1 MEEQKVI
8 TVKEVRDIQTVTTEI
23 NTLTAQY
30 RYLSLAYAV
39 EVGRRLEEAK
49 SLLPHGEWGTW
60 LAEKVSFS
68 QRKANNLMQIFE
80 AYGDSQI
87 TLFGAVPNS
96 QTFANLPISKAI
108 KLLALPSEEREE
120 FAEENDV
127 AAMSVRELEAAIKAK
142 KDAEARAE
150 ELSEEN
156 ARLQEQLENTGA
168 EALADAEEERDKAL
182 ADLAA
187 LKKAADAA
195 AEELKA
201 AKVEA
206 EKAKADAKK
215 AKDKLK
221 EAKAHPEVPQEKID
235 EIQTEAAEK
244 ANQAIAERI
253 ADANRKIAE
262 AEKRRLEAESKYE
275 EIRKRAQ
282 VANPNVMRFKTLFEQ
297 AQDLVENL
305 HAVYYAIAQETPDMA
320 EKLHTALECFAGE
333 IVPKDVQ
340 K

>member
-30 RYLSLAYAV
+30 RSLTLAYAV

-68 QRKANNLMQIFE
+68 QRTANNLMQIFE
-80 AYGDSQI
+80 EYGDSQI

-108 KLLALPSEEREE
+108 KLLALPSEEREA

-142 KDAEARAE
+142 KEAEARAE
-150 ELSEEN
+150 ELTEEN
-156 ARLQEQLENTGA
+156 ERLQEQLDHSGA

-201 AKVEA
+201 AKEEA

-221 EAKAHPEVPQEKID
+221 EAKAHPEIPQEKLD
-235 EIQTEAAEK
+235 ELRAEAAEK
-244 ANQAIAERI
+244 ANQAIEERI
-253 ADANRKIAE
+253 AEAQRKIAE

-275 EIRKRAQ
+275 TVRKQAQ
-282 VANPNVMRFKTLFEQ
+282 ISDPDVLSFKMLFEQ
-297 AQDLVENL
+297 VQDDADKLLASLARIRDKSPETADKL
-305 HAVYYAIAQETPDMA
+305 GKAVTQMVASSFGGL
-320 EKLHTALECFAGE
+320 K
-333 IVPKDVQ
+333 
-340 K
+340 

>member
-30 RYLSLAYAV
+30 RSLTLAYAV

-60 LAEKVSFS
+60 LSEKVSFS
-68 QRKANNLMQIFE
+68 QRTANNLMQIFE
-80 AYGDSQI
+80 EYGDSQI

-142 KDAEARAE
+142 KEAEARAE
-150 ELSEEN
+150 QLSEEN
-156 ARLQEQLENTGA
+156 ERLQEQLEHTSS
-168 EALADAEEERDKAL
+168 EALSDAEEERDKAL

-221 EAKAHPEVPQEKID
+221 EAKAHPEIPQEKID
-235 EIQTEAAEK
+235 ELRAEASEK
-244 ANQAIAERI
+244 ANQALEERI
-253 ADANRKIAE
+253 AEANRKIAE

-275 EIRKRAQ
+275 EVRK
-282 VANPNVMRFKTLFEQ
+282 Q
-297 AQDLVENL
+297 AQISDPDILSFKML
-305 HAVYYAIAQETPDMA
+305 FDQIQDDAVKLLAALARIRDKNPETAD
-320 EKLHTALECFAGE
+320 KLGKAVTQMVASSFGGL
-333 IVPKDVQ
+333 K
-340 K
+340 

>member
-30 RYLSLAYAV
+30 RSLTLAYAV

-68 QRKANNLMQIFE
+68 QRTANNLMQIFE
-80 AYGDSQI
+80 EYGDRQI

-142 KDAEARAE
+142 KEAEARAE

-156 ARLQEQLENTGA
+156 ARLQEQLDQTGA
-168 EALADAEEERDKAL
+168 AALADAEEERDKAL
-182 ADLAA
+182 ADVAA

-201 AKVEA
+201 AKEEV

-221 EAKAHPEVPQEKID
+221 EAKTHPEIPQEKID
-235 EIQTEAAEK
+235 ELRAEASEK
-244 ANQAIAERI
+244 ANQALEERI

-275 EIRKRAQ
+275 EVRK
-282 VANPNVMRFKTLFEQ
+282 Q
-297 AQDLVENL
+297 AQISDPDILSFKML
-305 HAVYYAIAQETPDMA
+305 FDQIQDDAVKLLAALARIRDKNPETAD
-320 EKLHTALECFAGE
+320 KLGKAVTQMVASSFGGL
-333 IVPKDVQ
+333 K
-340 K
+340 

>member
-30 RYLSLAYAV
+30 RSLTLAYAV

-68 QRKANNLMQIFE
+68 QRTANNLMQIE
-80 AYGDSQI
+80 EYGDSQI

-150 ELSEEN
+150 ELSEEI
-156 ARLQEQLENTGA
+156 ARLQEQLDHTGA

-195 AEELKA
+195 AEEVKA
-201 AKVEA
+201 AKEEA

-221 EAKAHPEVPQEKID
+221 EAKAHPEIPQEKID
-235 EIQTEAAEK
+235 ELRAEASEK
-244 ANQAIAERI
+244 ANQAIEERI
-253 ADANRKIAE
+253 AEANRKIAE

-275 EIRKRAQ
+275 AVRK
-282 VANPNVMRFKTLFEQ
+282 Q
-297 AQDLVENL
+297 AQISDPDILSFKMLFDQVQDD
-305 HAVYYAIAQETPDMA
+305 AVKLMAAFVRIRDKDPETAD
-320 EKLHTALECFAGE
+320 KLGKAVTQMVVSSFGGL
-333 IVPKDVQ
+333 K
-340 K
+340 